1 MLAAAAGRDS
11 THCLFSTT
19 RQLSPEYCSLVL
31 SSGITKESCEIKCAH
46 GLRQLWRV
54 GVVTEPIYH
63 CYSHTIV
70 FGSFSLYSVSVLLSE
85 CHEWSPAHNSAC
97 LRLMGHAAVFAVN
110 AALVAS
116 QWQHHA

>member
-1 MLAAAAGRDS
+1 MVSA
-11 THCLFSTT
+11 
-19 RQLSPEYCSLVL
+19 
-31 SSGITKESCEIKCAH
+31 SC
-46 GLRQLWRV
+46 GGSV
-54 GVVTEPIYH
+54 EPIYH
-63 CYSHTIV
+63 CYYSVHTIV
-70 FGSFSLYSVSVLLSE
+70 FSSFSLYSVSVLLSE